1 MPEDKEPTEKMV
13 SMMEK
18 EYKEVKRKSDTPGA
32 PDEPVKVTSK
42 PAKVHTV
49 LTGPGLAVT
58 GSKMVYE
65 SYERNSRSVGLTQIR
80 LVELG
85 YLSAGGDNRGWMSA
99 GTKAALESFM
109 EDKKLLG
116 SCTDENTLSTLFAG
130 TEVVVY
136 P

>member
-13 SMMEK
+13 SMMER
-18 EYKEVKRKSDTPGA
+18 EYKEVERKSDTHGA
-32 PDEPVKVTSK
+32 PDEPIKVTSK
-42 PAKVHTV
+42 PAPAPTA
-49 LTGPGLAVT
+49 LTQPGLVVT
-58 GSKMVYE
+58 CEKIQFE
-65 SYERNSRSVGLTQIR
+65 SFERNSRSVGLTQIR

-85 YLSAGGDNRGWMSA
+85 YLSAGGDNRGWMSV

-116 SCTDENTLSTLFAG
+116 SCTDEKVLVALFAG
-130 TEVVVY
+130 TKVEVR